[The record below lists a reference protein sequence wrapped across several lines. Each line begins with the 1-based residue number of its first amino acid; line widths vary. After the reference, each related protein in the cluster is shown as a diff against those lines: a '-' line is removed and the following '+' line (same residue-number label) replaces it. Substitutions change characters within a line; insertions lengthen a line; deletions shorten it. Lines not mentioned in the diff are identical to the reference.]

1 MAFLRYCTIIFAIT
15 QPLGKRILCNIVCN
29 NSGLG
34 RRIVIARNIVRN
46 NVGPGRPDVI
56 APTLH
61 CNMVCNNVGPL
72 GGGVPLRCC
81 KDLKY
86 APANRRHKLATSA
99 RLAALADNTDIVHED
114 ATAAL
119 GTARGVRSRD
129 TRHFHGS
136 GKGLLQQYC
145 VQ

>member
-1 MAFLRYCTIIFAIT
+1 M
-15 QPLGKRILCNIVCN
+15 LGKGILCNIVGN

-34 RRIVIARNIVRN
+34 RRIIIVRNIGRN
-46 NVGPGRPDVI
+46 NVGPGRRNVI
-56 APTLH
+56 ALTLH

-72 GGGVPLRCC
+72 GGGVPLLCC
-81 KDLKY
+81 KYRKF
-86 APANRRHKLATSA
+86 ARASRRHKLATSA
-99 RLAALADNTDIVHED
+99 RLATLVDNTDIVHED